1 MKSEIQSIETKT
13 LEEVLLELRTKN
25 NWTYLN
31 IMDKLNEKGK
41 YVEEKIIKKWEIGLI
56 YPTTDELYLLSEIYM
71 YPVTNLIQ
79 AKTNSYKKGMDAI
92 HYRIIK
98 WFCYITGASMKVSI
112 VAVYIF
118 LLIAFI
124 FSVKFF
130 IDCANMFWS
139 SR

>member
-71 YPVTNLIQ
+71 YQVTNLIQ
-79 AKTNSYKKGMDAI
+79 AKTNSYKKGMDAMEEI
-92 HYRIIK
+92 ES
-98 WFCYITGASMKVSI
+98 ASGTYGRFEE
-112 VAVYIF
+112 AV
-118 LLIAFI
+118 
-124 FSVKFF
+124 KK
-130 IDCANMFWS
+130 IDP
-139 SR
+139 RKE